1 LGATAFLRGTGE
13 HLSSATATF
22 VATGVTLVGVFMMAP
37 PMGNAFGMDRDG
49 FRTLVLIPT
58 PRHHILLAKN
68 LSYFPFVAGV
78 AVVLLALAT
87 VVGHLPWDACLTGLI
102 EAPTAFLLF
111 SLLCNLAAVL
121 APFRVPTGSLQANKT
136 KPTAFLVTF
145 LNVLLM
151 PVLAPVL
158 LLPPA
163 VQLLFQ
169 TRHWVAWLP
178 VNLVAA
184 IASLAAVAWLY
195 RALLPLE
202 GRLLRRR
209 EQAILQEVTQEN
221 E

>member
-1 LGATAFLRGTGE
+1 M
-13 HLSSATATF
+13 ATF
-22 VATGVTLVGVFMMAP
+22 LATGVALLGVFMMAP

-68 LSYFPFVAGV
+68 LSYFPFVGGV

-87 VVGHLPWDACLTGLI
+87 VVGRLPWDACLTGLI
-102 EAPTAFLLF
+102 QAPTAFLLF

-121 APFRVPTGSLQANKT
+121 APFRLGTGSLQAK
-136 KPTAFLVTF
+136 KPRPIVFVVTF
-145 LNVLLM
+145 LNMMLM
-151 PVLAPVL
+151 PLVAPVL

-163 VQLLFQ
+163 AELLFQ
-169 TRHWVAWLP
+169 TRHWVTWLP
-178 VNLVAA
+178 VNLLTA
-184 IASLAAVAWLY
+184 IAVLAAVVWLY

-209 EQAILQEVTQEN
+209 EQAILQEVTQEI